1 MSETPAERFRRILK
15 GWRETEQQKKRPGVA
30 VTPDG
35 SAASTQ
41 VAPTTR
47 QPAPRT
53 IPPTPE
59 PESSRAPQRLEA
71 PATSMDRSAHV
82 RPALPDATST
92 AVPPPR
98 SSEIPHLEPALD
110 LDTLKTPSDARH
122 FLERL
127 RAKITQ
133 VVQDYSSGVINQR
146 QFQAIYS
153 HYQRQRVAVE
163 KALIEM
169 PGSGAW
175 RAAATEGL
183 TSFLRQQHAAQVL
196 GYTVY
201 ETASGAQ
208 LTQVGEFDPDD
219 KLLEKTLSEF
229 RSGEHAQFGAGLMY
243 TEIEGG
249 RWLCCVPGR
258 YTTLAVIFSA
268 EPATIQLNTI
278 RDSHRDFE
286 LVNET
291 SVSRGDISQ
300 LTHTFT
306 HLWAFDQGPIE
317 P

>member
-1 MSETPAERFRRILK
+1 MSETPAERFRRIVR
-15 GWRETEQQKKRPGVA
+15 GSRETDRQKQRSEVA
-30 VTPDG
+30 VTPDR
-35 SAASTQ
+35 AAPTTQ
-41 VAPTTR
+41 PAPTTR
-47 QPAPRT
+47 QPPVKT
-53 IPPTPE
+53 IPPAPE
-59 PESSRAPQRLEA
+59 PEPMRAPERREA
-71 PATSMDRSAHV
+71 PATSLDRSS
-82 RPALPDATST
+82 RPRPTPLGATPTT
-92 AVPPPR
+92 APFHE
-98 SSEIPHLEPALD
+98 SSEIPHLEPDLS
-110 LDTLKTPSDARH
+110 LDTLKTPADARR

-127 RAKITQ
+127 RAKTTQ
-133 VVQDYSSGVINQR
+133 VVQDHSSGVINQR

-229 RSGEHAQFGAGLMY
+229 RSGEQAQFGAGLMY

-258 YTTLAVIFSA
+258 YTTLVVIFSA

-291 SVSRGDISQ
+291 SVSSGDISQ

>member
-1 MSETPAERFRRILK
+1 MSETPAERFRRIVK
-15 GWRETEQQKKRPGVA
+15 GWRETEQQKQSPVVA
-30 VTPDG
+30 VTPDRP
-35 SAASTQ
+35 APTTQ
-41 VAPTTR
+41 VVPTTR

-53 IPPTPE
+53 IPPTPG
-59 PESSRAPQRLEA
+59 PESPRFPQRPET
-71 PATSMDRSAHV
+71 PDTSIDQSGHV
-82 RPALPDATST
+82 RPSPPGATPT
-92 AVPPPR
+92 AVSAPR

-110 LDTLKTPSDARH
+110 LDTLKTPTDARR

-127 RAKITQ
+127 RAKTTQ
-133 VVQDYSSGVINQR
+133 VVQDYSTGVINQR

-219 KLLEKTLSEF
+219 KLLERTLSEF
-229 RSGEHAQFGAGLMY
+229 RSGEHAQFGSGLMY

-268 EPATIQLNTI
+268 EPAAIQLNTI

-291 SVSRGDISQ
+291 SVSSGDISQ